1 MSGVQYYY
9 YYCPETDAYELD
21 GIPPKSPSSSEYSGQ
36 VVHTSPY
43 ASYPS
48 SPSSDRDSFLGS
60 SCSDLSYSSAGY
72 RQNASTSAIA
82 NPSDFGD
89 DWTAAPSRA
98 SESLDNLHSRSS
110 PFYNRQLSEGYSGQ
124 SHLLPQSANR
134 PEHSERL
141 KRLPNPFSPPFS
153 SRVTKDTN
161 LTHLTNDSRPRLSK
175 PPATCP
181 FCGRHVTGACT
192 CPPDVVYH
200 DNHRGHS
207 TTRCSPPQQIDAD
220 RSLNHIRLGSRG
232 APVNSAPVPCQSP
245 FPTAS
250 LSRPYLNS
258 EVSSLPKGTHDSGNS
273 SRLYSKDSEPRVSS
287 CYQGTPGST
296 RRPIA
301 RIPGPRKLT
310 KRRVIQ
316 NPPERAISFPSVS
329 PDLFPQPLSTTDI
342 AIAKLSP
349 VLVPPLTLD
358 EFLTSSKKRGRL
370 SLKELADREEMAD
383 MLRCVRPVS
392 LPLKPNVRVNS
403 LYFIQRCSICV
414 RFTAPSEKMENPS
427 YKLPLLY
434 LATVYV
440 LFRSW

>member
-1 MSGVQYYY
+1 MSGLQYYY

-36 VVHTSPY
+36 VHISPY

-48 SPSSDRDSFLGS
+48 SPSSDRDSFFGS
-60 SCSDLSYSSAGY
+60 SCSDLSLYSSAGY

-82 NPSDFGD
+82 NPSEFEDA
-89 DWTAAPSRA
+89 WTAAPSRA

-110 PFYNRQLSEGYSGQ
+110 PFYDRQLSEGYSGQ

-134 PEHSERL
+134 PEHSERV
-141 KRLPNPFSPPFS
+141 KSLPNPFSPPLS
-153 SRVTKDTN
+153 PRVTKDTN
-161 LTHLTNDSRPRLSK
+161 LTQLTNDSRPRLFK
-175 PPATCP
+175 APACP
-181 FCGRHVTGACT
+181 SYGRHVTGACT

-200 DNHRGHS
+200 DNHRGYP
-207 TTRCSPPQQIDAD
+207 TPRCSPPLQIDAD
-220 RSLNHIRLGSRG
+220 HSLNHVRLGSRV
-232 APVNSAPVPCQSP
+232 APVNSAPWPCQSP

-250 LSRPYLNS
+250 SSRPYLNS
-258 EVSSLPKGTHDSGNS
+258 EVSSSPKGTHDNGTS
-273 SRLYSKDSEPRVSS
+273 SRLYSKDSEPRVTS

-316 NPPERAISFPSVS
+316 RPPERAISFPSVS

-342 AIAKLSP
+342 AIAKLTP

-383 MLRCVRPVS
+383 MLRSVRPVS
-392 LPLKPNVRVNS
+392 LPLKQSVSVNL
-403 LYFIQRCSICV
+403 LYLIQRCSTCV
-414 RFTAPSEKMENPS
+414 HFTAPS
-427 YKLPLLY
+427 
-434 LATVYV
+434 
-440 LFRSW
+440 